1 MYDISKTQSFSPTS
15 EVCDCT
21 TRFFG
26 SDTVSGFYFGPS
38 KKALIKELWFDLVD
52 EIAVLLNREVTK
64 EEIRFTGMKPS
75 AAH

>member
-38 KKALIKELWFDLVD
+38 KKALIELRFDLAD

-64 EEIRFTGMKPS
+64 EEIRFTGIKLS